1 MGGGGGKV
9 GWRHNMRVRGGGR
22 DGEGGWGGGGKVGC
36 RHNMRVR
43 GGGRDG
49 EGGWGG
55 GEGR

>member
-1 MGGGGGKV
+1 MGGRGGKV
-9 GWRHNMRVRGGGR
+9 DWQ
-22 DGEGGWGGGGKVGC
+22 
-36 RHNMRVR
+36 HNMRVR

>member
-1 MGGGGGKV
+1 MD
-9 GWRHNMRVRGGGR
+9 GR
-22 DGEGGWGGGGKVGC
+22 RYALRQVGC